1 MPEILEKCIYM
12 ADGERYRVNK
22 NAYFSHVTIC
32 SKGIWKKTTEELQ
45 VTMDGCSP
53 EAPRVDRSAAHHR
66 KWRKGNG
73 DVVQRKFNKGKKVV
87 CLM

>member
-1 MPEILEKCIYM
+1 M
-12 ADGERYRVNK
+12 ADGERYRENK

-45 VTMDGCSP
+45 VTPDGCSP
-53 EAPRVDRSAAHHR
+53 EAPRVDRRAARHR
-66 KWRKGNG
+66 KRPNGNR
-73 DVVQRKFNKGKKVV
+73 DVVKRKFNMGKRAV

>member
-1 MPEILEKCIYM
+1 M

-45 VTMDGCSP
+45 VTLDGCSP

-66 KWRKGNG
+66 KWRKGNA